1 MEITQETLE
10 IKNRVLTLK
19 QKIEILPS
27 ALAEEL
33 KLEYALIEDFMK
45 DKFFRSNFRARK
57 VKGKKIGGT
66 YLVPTE

>member
-1 MEITQETLE
+1 MENVQDRLE
-10 IKNRVLTLK
+10 IKNRVLALK
-19 QKIEILPS
+19 QKIETLPAS
-27 ALAEEL
+27 LAGEL